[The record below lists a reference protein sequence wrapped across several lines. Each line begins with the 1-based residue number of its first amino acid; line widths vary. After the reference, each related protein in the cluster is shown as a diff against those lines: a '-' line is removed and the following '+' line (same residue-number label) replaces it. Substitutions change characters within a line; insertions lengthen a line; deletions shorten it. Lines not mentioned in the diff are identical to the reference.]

1 MIRLISKFCTAAKQS
16 NLYLPL
22 ILMIIASN
30 CQHFTLSL
38 NLIYTLNK
46 STIQGFCSFEII
58 GAKFMFPSKI
68 IFKKTKHIKL
78 VFK

>member
-1 MIRLISKFCTAAKQS
+1 MIRLISKDCTATKQS
-16 NLYLPL
+16 NLHLPL
-22 ILMIIASN
+22 VLMIISSN

-38 NLIYTLNK
+38 NLIYALNK

-68 IFKKTKHIKL
+68 IFKKTKYIKL
-78 VFK
+78 IFK